1 LFYNTQNKEIEYI
14 DGKYLGIRD
23 SNNKLIELDRLL
35 GSSFLELNN
44 NSYGLYIPKDDLLK
58 RNAYSWFVYL
68 NSMEVLESNTNIGKY
83 LLISNN

>member
-1 LFYNTQNKEIEYI
+1 
-14 DGKYLGIRD
+14 
-23 SNNKLIELDRLL
+23 
-35 GSSFLELNN
+35 LELNN